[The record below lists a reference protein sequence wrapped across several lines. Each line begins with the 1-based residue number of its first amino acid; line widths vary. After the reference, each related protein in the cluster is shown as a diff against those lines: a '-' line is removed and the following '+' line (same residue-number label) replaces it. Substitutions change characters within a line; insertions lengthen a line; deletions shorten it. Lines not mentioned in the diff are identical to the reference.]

1 MFLDRRTPMR
11 MTTFTVRLSSQ
22 PGDNDTAADN
32 DDHRLGSATESDYAS
47 SAGVSADWNR
57 PDGDGPGSD
66 NLVMEISRTV
76 IKDNGPRCTLP
87 MWILRMS
94 R

>member
-1 MFLDRRTPMR
+1 MR
-11 MTTFTVRLSSQ
+11 MNSSTFTVRLSSQ
-22 PGDNDTAADN
+22 PGDNAPRRRQC
-32 DDHRLGSATESDYAS
+32 DDHCLGLATESDYDRQL
-47 SAGVSADWNR
+47 VFR
-57 PDGDGPGSD
+57 LDGGQTVTVTGSD